1 MEIPL
6 QLKLKKKSHKEIA
19 RLQDIT
25 VDALYKIF
33 PKAVLHGGTAIW
45 RCYKGNRFSE
55 DIDVYIEKDIDR
67 IEAFFK
73 EMEKIGFKVVKKRIK
88 ENSLFSKL
96 VFEGTEVRFEAV
108 FKKTKGIIKEYETTE
123 GILTNV
129 YTFSPEDLIKEKVD
143 TYLFRRK
150 IRDLYDIFF
159 LIRYVREPAD
169 IKENV
174 LKLLK
179 EFKEPVDAVQLKALI
194 LFGAIPTKNEIIDYL
209 KRWINQYEKDNTNI

>member
-6 QLKLKKKSHKEIA
+6 QLKLKKKAHREIA
-19 RLQDIT
+19 RLQDIIID
-25 VDALYKIF
+25 VLYRIF
-33 PKAVLHGGTAIW
+33 PRAVLHGGTSIW

-55 DIDVYIEKDIDR
+55 DIDVYMEKDIDK
-67 IEAFFK
+67 IELFFK
-73 EMEKIGFKVVKKRIK
+73 ELEKLGFKLIKKRIK

-108 FKKTKGIIKEYETTE
+108 FKKMKGIIKEYETIE

-143 TYLFRRK
+143 TYLFRRN

-159 LIRYVREPAD
+159 LMRYVREPAE
-169 IKENV
+169 IKGGV

-179 EFKEPVDAVQLKALI
+179 EFREPVDAVQLKTLI
-194 LFGAIPTKNEIIDYL
+194 LFGAIPTKNEIIEYL
-209 KRWINQYEKDNTNI
+209 KRWVSNN

>member
-1 MEIPL
+1 MQIPL
-6 QLKLKKKSHKEIA
+6 QLKLKKKSHREIA

-25 VDALYKIF
+25 VDVLYKIF

-55 DIDVYIEKDIDR
+55 DIDVYMEKDTDK
-67 IEAFFK
+67 IEIFFK
-73 EMEKIGFKVVKKRIK
+73 DLEKIGFKVIKKRIR
-88 ENSLFSKL
+88 ESSLFSKL
-96 VFEGTEVRFEAV
+96 VFEGTEIRFEAI
-108 FKKTKGIIKEYETTE
+108 FKKIAGIIKEYETIE
-123 GILTNV
+123 GVLTNV

-159 LIRYVREPAD
+159 LIRYVREPAE
-169 IKENV
+169 IKGNV

-179 EFKEPVDAVQLKALI
+179 EFREPADAAQLKVLV
-194 LFGAIPTKNEIIDYL
+194 LFGAVPSKNEIIDYL
-209 KRWINQYEKDNTNI
+209 KRWAERQ

>member
-6 QLKLKKKSHKEIA
+6 QLRLKKKAHKEIA

-55 DIDVYIEKDIDR
+55 DIDVYIEKN
-67 IEAFFK
+67 IEKIELFFR
-73 EMEKIGFKVVKKRIK
+73 EMERNGFKVIKKRIR
-88 ENSLFSKL
+88 ESSLFSKM
-96 VFEGTEVRFEAV
+96 VFEGTEIRFEAV
-108 FKKTKGIIKEYETTE
+108 FKKTAGIIKEYETID
-123 GILTNV
+123 GNLVNV
-129 YTFSPEDLIKEKVD
+129 YTFSPEDLIREKVN

-159 LIRYVREPAD
+159 LARHVREPAV

-179 EFKEPVDAVQLKALI
+179 EFKEPVDAAQLKVLI
-194 LFGAIPTKNEIIDYL
+194 LSGAIPTKNEIIDYL
-209 KRWINQYEKDNTNI
+209 KRWVSNN